1 MIAAEYNP
9 SSLTVKNFVCL
20 TAENRSCKFGNM
32 NYGERL
38 IRAREHAKLTQAQ
51 LSERLGKDADGK
63 DLMSQSNIS
72 ALERDPKTKGSLH
85 TVKLARACGVN
96 PDWLAYE
103 EGDMVSARYT
113 EDPKAR
119 AVMLAMQQMPEYKK
133 DMLVAASNTLAEQ
146 PAQSATGNQ

>member
-1 MIAAEYNP
+1 MTTEYN
-9 SSLTVKNFVCL
+9 SGSFAVKNFVCL
-20 TAENRSCKFGNM
+20 TEDNRGCRFVKM
-32 NYGERL
+32 NYGKRL

-63 DLMSQSNIS
+63 YYMSQSNIS

-103 EGDMVSARYT
+103 EGEMVDGLYV
-113 EDPKAR
+113 EDPKTK
-119 AVMLAMQQMPEYKK
+119 AVVMAMQKMPEYKK
-133 DMLVAASNTLAEQ
+133 DMLVAASNTLSEQ
-146 PAQSATGNQ
+146 PEQSATGTK